1 MMATAPKSPGF
12 STTRLARI
20 GSWYQARVDAGDLP
34 GAVVAI
40 VRNSK
45 LAYLKA
51 IGFQDRGKT
60 IPLNPDTIFWIAS
73 MTKPVTSVA
82 AMTLVDEG
90 QLDLDAAV
98 SRYLPELA
106 SIQVATEVTD
116 AATVTTKFPPAPQK
130 RPMTVRDLLYADNA
144 IQILPVAHQAV
155 SRKDCSSGT
164 TTLALAPQKRPMTVR
179 DLLRHT
185 SGLIYPP
192 QFIDSRI
199 HRLYARRALFTRDTT
214 LADFVASLGE
224 LPLAHQPGEVWE
236 YSWGVDVLA
245 RVVEVASG
253 QPFDQ
258 YLQARIFGPLH
269 MIDTGF
275 YVPKAKLDR
284 LADPAPE
291 GRAGLW
297 DVTREPRLFS
307 GGGGLVSTA
316 ADYLRFCQMML
327 NGGELDGVRILTP
340 ETVRLMTTNS
350 LPPDIRFAHDIIGPA
365 TGASFGL
372 GFAVRTDPETSRVP
386 GSVGSFTWG
395 GAWGTFFWVD
405 PAEKLIAVQLIQ
417 VDPGAS
423 EPYWTA
429 FRNLTYGAL
438 EIPTAPT
445 FVTSARPTQVAM
457 ETLGEYVGRYYFGPA
472 TSSRDRQAPPIGPG
486 VQITVEYGE
495 THVTKTFDDSPASKA
510 GVLAGD
516 LISDLNG
523 APIKGLTLNQVLAKM
538 RGPVG
543 TELGVT
549 IQRTGVDRPLEL
561 IIVRNAIRVPGV
573 ELQVRLD
580 ASKLIIESIGLWPIL
595 DFEQGK
601 LVAVAAKSSTEFYVD
616 EGDHTR
622 IVFVRDAG
630 GKVSGAVLNPGPWQ
644 QTGIRLD

>member
-1 MMATAPKSPGF
+1 MIATDQKSPGF

-20 GSWYQARVDAGDLP
+20 SSWYQARVDAGDLP

-40 VRNSK
+40 LRNGK
-45 LAYLKA
+45 LVYLKA
-51 IGFQDRGKT
+51 IGFQDRAKT
-60 IPLNPDTIFWIAS
+60 IPMNPDTIFWIAS

-106 SIQVATEVTD
+106 SMQVAAEVTD
-116 AATVTTKFPPAPQK
+116 AATVTTKFPLAPQK
-130 RPMTVRDLLYADNA
+130 RPMTMRDLLYADNA
-144 IQILPVAHQAV
+144 IQVLRSPVAP
-155 SRKDCSSGT
+155 

-192 QFIDSRI
+192 QFIDSRV
-199 HRLYARRALFTRDTT
+199 HRLYGRRAVFTRDTT

-245 RVVEVASG
+245 RVVEVASR
-253 QPFDQ
+253 QPFDR

-297 DVTREPRLFS
+297 DVTRKPRLFS

-316 ADYLRFCQMML
+316 VDYLRFCQMML

-395 GAWGTFFWVD
+395 GVWGTFFWID

-417 VDPGAS
+417 VAAPAS
-423 EPYWTA
+423 EPYRIA

-445 FVTSARPTQVAM
+445 FVTSARPTQVAA
-457 ETLGEYVGRYYFGPA
+457 ETLGEYVGRYYFGQA
-472 TSSRDRQAPPIGPG
+472 TSSRDRQAPPIGLG
-486 VQITVEYGE
+486 VQT
-495 THVTKTFDDSPASKA
+495 
-510 GVLAGD
+510 
-516 LISDLNG
+516 
-523 APIKGLTLNQVLAKM
+523 
-538 RGPVG
+538 
-543 TELGVT
+543 
-549 IQRTGVDRPLEL
+549 QRTGVDRPLEP
-561 IIVRNAIRVPGV
+561 IIVPNAIRVPGV
-573 ELQVRLD
+573 ELQVRLQ

-601 LVAVAAKSSTEFYVD
+601 PVAVAAKSSTEFYVE

-622 IVFVRDAG
+622 IAFVRDAG